1 MTEVFHEV
9 DTQLRAARLQMMARR
24 GWPYALGIAAVAVVI
39 SLGAWGL
46 NAYQQSVA
54 AQASD
59 GYAAAADLLQK
70 GDLKGADAKFAL
82 VAKSDAKAYR
92 ALALMQ
98 QAGIAANRNDQK
110 AEIALLDQAAE
121 VAPNKILGDAAKLQA
136 AYAAMDSASYD
147 AVHARLT
154 PLAEVGR
161 PYRLLAKEALAM
173 SELAAGKLAQ
183 ARNDLQVISLSV
195 DASEIQRNRAS
206 AAVALIQSGSWNSLA
221 PIAKASVGLTPQA
234 PPPQVGAGQM
244 QAGQMQAGQ
253 SQAGQA
259 PPDQDQQ
266 PAPQAG
272 AAQ

>member
-9 DTQLRAARLQMMARR
+9 DTQLRAARFQMMARR
-24 GWPYALGIAAVAVVI
+24 GWPYALGLAVVAVIVG
-39 SLGAWGL
+39 LAAWGL
-46 NAYQQSVA
+46 YAYQQSVA
-54 AQASD
+54 SQASD
-59 GYAAAADLLQK
+59 GYAAAAALLQQ
-70 GDLKGADAKFAL
+70 GDLKGADAKFAV

-98 QAGIAANRNDQK
+98 QAGIAAKRNDQT
-110 AEIALLDQAAE
+110 AEIALLDQAAQA
-121 VAPNKILGDAAKLQA
+121 APNPILGDAVKLQA
-136 AYAAMDSASYD
+136 AYVAMDTASYD
-147 AVHARLT
+147 AVHARLL

-173 SELAAGKLAQ
+173 SELAAGKLVQ
-183 ARNDLQVISLSV
+183 ARNDFQVITLSV

-206 AAVALIQSGSWNSLA
+206 AAIALIQSGSWANLT
-221 PIAKASVGLTPQA
+221 PIAKASAGLTPQA
-234 PPPQVGAGQM
+234 PPPQAGPGQM
-244 QAGQMQAGQ
+244 
-253 SQAGQA
+253 QAGQA

>member
-1 MTEVFHEV
+1 MV
-9 DTQLRAARLQMMARR
+9 QR
-24 GWPYALGIAAVAVVI
+24 GWPYALGLVVVAAAI
-39 SLGAWGL
+39 GLAAWGL
-46 NAYQQSVA
+46 NVHEQSVA
-54 AQASD
+54 SQASD
-59 GYAAAADLLQK
+59 SYAAALELLQK
-70 GDLKGADAKFAL
+70 GDPKGADAKFAT

-92 ALALMQ
+92 TLALMQ
-98 QAGIAANRNDQK
+98 QAGIAANDHNQK
-110 AEIALLDQAAE
+110 AQLALLDQAAQA
-121 VAPNKILGDAAKLQA
+121 APNPILGDAARLEA
-136 AYAAMDSASYD
+136 AYVAMDTAGYD
-147 AVHARLT
+147 AVHARLL
-154 PLAEVGR
+154 PLAEAGR

-234 PPPQVGAGQM
+234 PPPQVGPGQMQAGQM
-244 QAGQMQAGQ
+244 QAGQSQAGQ